1 MRAVVCREWGGPES
15 LALEEVAEP
24 GAPGAGQVRIAVR
37 AAGINFADT
46 LMIRGKY
53 QVKPDFPFS
62 PGLEIAGIVEEV
74 GSGVTSVRPGDRVMA
89 LLDHGGYAERAVAR
103 AADVFPIPDSMD
115 FETAAGFPI
124 AYGTSHV
131 ALWERAGLKPGET
144 LVVHGAAGGVGL
156 TAVEIG
162 KAMGATVIASAGSA
176 EKLEVAS
183 GRGADHLIDY
193 RTEDIRARV
202 KELTGGA
209 GADVIFDP
217 VGGDVFDASLRCI
230 AWGGRLL
237 VIGFAEGRIPQI
249 PANILLVKN
258 CAAVG
263 VHWGA
268 YRQHAPAIVAESFR
282 TLFRWFEEGRIRPHI
297 SHRLPIE
304 ENGEAM
310 RLLIER
316 RSTGKVVLSIPGR
329 G

>member
-1 MRAVVCREWGGPES
+1 MRAVVCREWSGPEG
-15 LALEEVAEP
+15 LNLEEVADP
-24 GAPGAGQVRIAVR
+24 GSPAPDQVRIAIK

-53 QVKPDFPFS
+53 QVKPEFPFS
-62 PGLEIAGIVEEV
+62 PGLEVAGVVEEA
-74 GSGVTSVRPGDRVMA
+74 GSAVTGLAPGDRVMA
-89 LLDHGGYAERAVAR
+89 LLDHGGYAERALAR
-103 AADVFPIPDSMD
+103 ATDVFRLPDTMD

-124 AYGTSHV
+124 AYGTSHI
-131 ALWERAGLKPGET
+131 ALWERAGLKAGET

-162 KAMGATVIASAGSA
+162 KAMGATVIATAGSSD
-176 EKLEVAS
+176 KLAVAA

-193 RTEDIRARV
+193 KTEDIRVRV

-209 GADVIFDP
+209 GADVIYDP
-217 VGGDVFDASLRCI
+217 VGGDVFDTSLRCV

-258 CAAVG
+258 IAAIG

-268 YRQHAPAIVAESFR
+268 YRQHAPGTIAESFKA
-282 TLFRWFEEGRIRPHI
+282 LFALHEAGSIRPHV
-297 SHRLPIE
+297 SHRLPLAE
-304 ENGEAM
+304 FRDAM
-310 RLLIER
+310 ALLIER
-316 RSTGKVVLSIPGR
+316 RSTGKVVLVTES
-329 G
+329 